1 VPLLTLPSLP
11 PPPRPILQR
20 ARTIARQNTR
30 DGDSPPVDMP
40 TDMPTSMP
48 TDRRGSSGPLVAGA
62 GRKASITTRER
73 KISMAEINA
82 DRRLVSAAARCYR
95 RAASRSPARPNARPP
110 VHPMCQRQCANARA
124 LARSSATRR
133 PAA

>member
-11 PPPRPILQR
+11 PPPRLILQR

-48 TDRRGSSGPLVAGA
+48 TDRRGSSGPFVAGA

-82 DRRLVSAAARCYR
+82 DRRLVSAAGRCCR
-95 RAASRSPARPNARPP
+95 RAASRLLARLPA
-110 VHPMCQRQCANARA
+110 HPMCQRQYANARA
-124 LARSSATRR
+124 LARSSARSSATRR